1 MASDDPFDQNDDPL
15 ADAAAPIEEEAA
27 APEDAAVPED
37 AAAPGAQ
44 PQQPGP
50 LQPQPRTQ
58 KPRSNVYTMML
69 ILSFAAMVTSCVL
82 LYLHL
87 QQYGDY
93 PWWEVPSDIAAE
105 VGN

>member
-15 ADAAAPIEEEAA
+15 ADAAPIEEEAA
-27 APEDAAVPED
+27 APED